1 MRAFEEA
8 SRATTAASAETERLM
23 LRTQAELPATLSAVE
38 DAALQ
43 FDRLGLEIRD
53 SGRRFGLTNP
63 AASASAL
70 AARAAEADPL
80 AALAAAEGGGALD
93 SALLA
98 PLLPGAEAVSAA
110 VGRLVDE
117 AAAVAQTA
125 ALEVVAA
132 ADAPANVASA
142 ELLDNSLRALREWR
156 TKLDR
161 VVMATRDVAG
171 GVGAAVAET
180 VEDAA
185 AAVALRR
192 EREKK
197 RDAAADAAPPAPTDA
212 PPAAAAEQQAR
223 PPGPGWLGGV
233 RKGAGAVGGA
243 VAGASGKVASATADG
258 FGVAGG
264 FIVAASASLVSRVAA
279 TLPWVPKP
287 GEAEQLPPATK
298 AKAKAKAALP
308 AAPAAAPEPAPAAA
322 AAAEAVA
329 APQQQQEPQ
338 PQAQLQPQAPPP
350 PPQSA
355 AATESELREAR
366 ERAVTDALAA
376 AESTAAEAREASDKL
391 GRLGAAARGSKAAAR
406 AAQSALSAAFMASGA
421 LLDALQRARA
431 AGDAISP
438 TVLTALEALPR
449 RLEFDDDSYDPA
461 DAELGDE
468 GADDDEGSGDD
479 EEDGESRPLSWQ

>member
-70 AARAAEADPL
+70 AARSAEADPL
-80 AALAAAEGGGALD
+80 AALAAVEGGGTTLD

-98 PLLPGAEAVSAA
+98 PLLPGAEAMSAA

-117 AAAVAQTA
+117 AAAAAQTA

-132 ADAPANVASA
+132 ADAPAGVASA

-161 VVMATRDVAG
+161 VVSATRDVAG

-197 RDAAADAAPPAPTDA
+197 RDAAADAGQLAAAANAPPATTA
-212 PPAAAAEQQAR
+212 QEQEQEQQQQR
-223 PPGPGWLGGV
+223 GPGWLGGL
-233 RKGAGAVGGA
+233 RKGAGAVGGV
-243 VAGASGKVASATADG
+243 VAGASSKVASVTVEGA
-258 FGVAGG
+258 GVAGG
-264 FIVAASASLVSRVAA
+264 FIVAASASLVSRVAGA
-279 TLPWVPKP
+279 LPWVPKP
-287 GEAEQLPPATK
+287 GDAEQLPAVSK
-298 AKAKAKAALP
+298 AARPQAALP
-308 AAPAAAPEPAPAAA
+308 AASEPTSMPEAV
-322 AAAEAVA
+322 AAEAVA
-329 APQQQQEPQ
+329 AEVQM
-338 PQAQLQPQAPPP
+338 PPP
-350 PPQSA
+350 VPALSA
-355 AATESELREAR
+355 AERETQLRQAR

-376 AESTAAEAREASDKL
+376 AESTAAEAREASGAL
-391 GRLGAAARGSKAAAR
+391 GRLGAAARGSRTAAR
-406 AAQSALSAAFMASGA
+406 AAEAALSAASAASGA

-438 TVLTALEALPR
+438 AVLAALEELPQA
-449 RLEFDDDSYDPA
+449 LEFDDDSYDLK
-461 DAELGDE
+461 DAELS
-468 GADDDEGSGDD
+468 DDDGSDA
-479 EEDGESRPLSWQ
+479 EEDSASGGASEWR

>member
-70 AARAAEADPL
+70 AARTAEADPL
-80 AALAAAEGGGALD
+80 AALAAAEGSGTLD

-98 PLLPGAEAVSAA
+98 PLLPGAEAMSAA

-117 AAAVAQTA
+117 AAAAAQTA

-132 ADAPANVASA
+132 ADAPAGVASA

-156 TKLDR
+156 AKLDR
-161 VVMATRDVAG
+161 VVTATRDVAG

-197 RDAAADAAPPAPTDA
+197 RDAAADAGQLAAAASAPPATA
-212 PPAAAAEQQAR
+212 QEQDEAQQQQQR
-223 PPGPGWLGGV
+223 RPGWLGGL
-233 RKGAGAVGGA
+233 RKGAGAVGGV
-243 VAGASGKVASATADG
+243 VAGASGKVASATVDG
-258 FGVAGG
+258 AGVAGG
-264 FIVAASASLVSRVAA
+264 FIVAASASLVSRVASA
-279 TLPWVPKP
+279 LPWVPKP
-287 GEAEQLPPATK
+287 GDAEQLPAV
-298 AKAKAKAALP
+298 AKAARPQAALP
-308 AAPAAAPEPAPAAA
+308 AAPEAPEAV
-322 AAAEAVA
+322 AAEAVTVA
-329 APQQQQEPQ
+329 AE
-338 PQAQLQPQAPPP
+338 AQAPPVP
-350 PPQSA
+350 VLSA
-355 AATESELREAR
+355 AEREVQLRQAR

-376 AESTAAEAREASDKL
+376 AESTAAEAREASGAL
-391 GRLGAAARGSKAAAR
+391 GRLGAEARGSRTAAR
-406 AAQSALSAAFMASGA
+406 AAEAALSAASAASGA

-438 TVLTALEALPR
+438 AVLAALEELPQ
-449 RLEFDDDSYDPA
+449 RLEFDDDSYDPD
-461 DAELGDE
+461 DAELS
-468 GADDDEGSGDD
+468 DDDDSDV
-479 EEDGESRPLSWQ
+479 EEDSSGGASEWR